1 MRARTLAHVQV
12 LAYNRKLYPF
22 LTDFH
27 DEIARKYANWNDIV
41 LEGLGSRSV
50 SSEGDAAG
58 RRGPVQGPHYASP
71 GSREGE
77 PRWKF
82 SSSVSRSSGYMCVF
96 LYALMQASVHAKTLG
111 CVCVCVCV
119 FMHAFTFK

>member
-50 SSEGDAAG
+50 SSEGDAEG
-58 RRGPVQGPHYASP
+58 RRGPVQGPHHASP
-71 GSREGE
+71 GSRGGA
-77 PRWKF
+77 PKF
-82 SSSVSRSSGYMCVF
+82 SSSVSRSSGCMCVF
-96 LYALMQASVHAKTLG
+96 LYALTVSYTHLRAHETLRYL
-111 CVCVCVCV
+111 VCRLLLE
-119 FMHAFTFK
+119 KKKKKK

>member
-41 LEGLGSRSV
+41 LEGLGSRPV

-58 RRGPVQGPHYASP
+58 RPGPVQGSHHASP
-71 GSREGE
+71 GSRGGA
-77 PRWKF
+77 PKF
-82 SSSVSRSSGYMCVF
+82 SSSVSRSSGCMCVF
-96 LYALMQASVHAKTLG
+96 LYALMHASVHAKTLG

-119 FMHAFTFK
+119 FMHAFMFK

>member
-1 MRARTLAHVQV
+1 MRAHTLAHVQV

-27 DEIARKYANWNDIV
+27 DEIARKYADWNDIV

-71 GSREGE
+71 GSREGA
-77 PRWKF
+77 PKF
-82 SSSVSRSSGYMCVF
+82 SSSVSRSSGCMCVF
-96 LYALMQASVHAKTLG
+96 LYALMQASVHARTLG
-111 CVCVCVCV
+111 CVCVCV
-119 FMHAFTFK
+119 FMHAFMFK